1 MGAGI
6 AQVSV
11 ENGYRVLMKDEN
23 NAGVARGQTQ
33 IKTNLD
39 QKVKKRSLKAFDR
52 DLLLSKVVPLT
63 PDNPNWLKHFATA
76 DVVIEAV
83 PENLALKHKVVRA
96 PLCFLCHSFPASPWF
111 VVPRTSLYPPHPRE

>member
-11 ENGYRVLMKDEN
+11 EAGYKVLMKDEN
-23 NAGVARGQTQ
+23 NAGIARGEAQ

-39 QKVKKRSLKAFDR
+39 QKVKKKALRAFDR
-52 DLLLSKVVPLT
+52 DTLLSKVTSLT
-63 PDNPNWLKHFATA
+63 PENPNWLKHMGNA

-83 PENLALKHKVVRA
+83 PENLALKHKVVSEDSHAAAAGR
-96 PLCFLCHSFPASPWF
+96 
-111 VVPRTSLYPPHPRE
+111 